1 MRTSE
6 TLSYGFDHDQEVKGV
21 NEMPS
26 SALLDHRLN
35 VPSED
40 TVAQAA
46 EAVGELG
53 RFLRG
58 SPHLSTA
65 TVRLRSEDNN
75 ATLEIP
81 GDALRLLVDVLA
93 EIANG
98 NAVTVAPVHAELTTQ
113 QAADLLNVSRPFLV
127 KLLEDS
133 KIPYRRVGNR
143 RRVLLTDLLTY
154 KRINDVER
162 STVADQLTAEAQR
175 LGLEY

>member
-1 MRTSE
+1 M
-6 TLSYGFDHDQEVKGV
+6 
-21 NEMPS
+21 S
-26 SALLDHRLN
+26 SATMLDHHLS
-35 VPSED
+35 VPDED
-40 TVAQAA
+40 TSARAA

-53 RFLRG
+53 RFLRD
-58 SPHLSTA
+58 SPNLSGA
-65 TVRLRSEDNN
+65 TVRLRADDNN

-113 QAADLLNVSRPFLV
+113 QAADLLNVSRPYLV
-127 KLLEDS
+127 NLLEDG
-133 KIPYRRVGNR
+133 KIPHRRVGNR

-154 KRINDVER
+154 KRIDDVER
-162 STVADQLTAEAQR
+162 SAVADELAAEAQR